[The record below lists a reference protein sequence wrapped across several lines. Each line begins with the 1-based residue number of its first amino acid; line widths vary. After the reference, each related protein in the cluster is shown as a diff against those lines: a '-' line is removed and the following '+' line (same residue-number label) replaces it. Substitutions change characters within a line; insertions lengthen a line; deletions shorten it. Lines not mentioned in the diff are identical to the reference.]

1 MCKDNT
7 CCNSVLIDFCY
18 GCAQLWSA
26 WVYNLLGSVA
36 FCDWPQQASAD
47 SLCDQPQVSCMSMV
61 SEDFVLRI
69 DGGKLQISVHAVLNA
84 YVDTRKSVLE
94 GSRCVHK
101 ALSICT

>member
-1 MCKDNT
+1 
-7 CCNSVLIDFCY
+7 
-18 GCAQLWSA
+18 
-26 WVYNLLGSVA
+26 
-36 FCDWPQQASAD
+36 
-47 SLCDQPQVSCMSMV
+47 MSMV

-69 DGGKLQISVHAVLNA
+69 DGGKLQFSVHAALNT